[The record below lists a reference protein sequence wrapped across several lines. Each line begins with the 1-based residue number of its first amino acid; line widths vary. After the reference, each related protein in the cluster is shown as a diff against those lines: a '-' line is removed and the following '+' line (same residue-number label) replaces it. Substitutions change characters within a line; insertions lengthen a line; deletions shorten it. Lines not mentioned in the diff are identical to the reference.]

1 VDDEV
6 LDAREAAALLG
17 VAEDVVVEE
26 AASGN
31 LPGRRIGGEWRFSHA
46 QLLAWLRERPGQGD
60 VQERDIDRLLAAQPD
75 EPPSPAEQAD
85 RDDNDALGDR

>member
-1 VDDEV
+1 VDDQV
-6 LDAREAAALLG
+6 LDAREAASLLG
-17 VAEDVVVEE
+17 VGEDVVLEE

-46 QLLAWLRERPGQGD
+46 RLLAWLREQPGGSD
-60 VQERDIDRLLAAQPD
+60 VQERDFDRLLAAQPD

-85 RDDNDALGDR
+85 RDDNDAPGDP